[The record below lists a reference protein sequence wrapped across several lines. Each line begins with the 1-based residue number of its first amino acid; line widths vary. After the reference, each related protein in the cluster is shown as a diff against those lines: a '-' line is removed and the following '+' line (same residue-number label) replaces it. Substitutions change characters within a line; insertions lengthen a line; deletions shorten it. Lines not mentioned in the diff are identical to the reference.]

1 MGTRP
6 PPQPPENP
14 SILFILFIS
23 AGPCALDYS
32 KMKTPDGRWSDPSAD
47 ELVQRHR
54 IHSGLSMKR
63 RQLNLDK
70 PQLSSTLPSV
80 EEFLVAP
87 SIAREH
93 VESLHQNASA
103 NMLFGKNN
111 VEVQPVSM
119 KLCQGPVSVNAGLKF
134 NLLRWI
140 LLYVCLFQTFKNKNF
155 HGSTENL

>member
-1 MGTRP
+1 
-6 PPQPPENP
+6 
-14 SILFILFIS
+14 
-23 AGPCALDYS
+23 
-32 KMKTPDGRWSDPSAD
+32 MKTPDGRWSDPSAD

-54 IHSGLSMKR
+54 IHSGLSMRR

-80 EEFLVAP
+80 EEFVVAP
-87 SIAREH
+87 IIAREH

-119 KLCQGPVSVNAGLKF
+119 KLYQGPVFQKVVSVNAGLKF
-134 NLLRWI
+134 NLLRGV
-140 LLYVCLFQTFKNKNF
+140 LLYVCLFQTF
-155 HGSTENL
+155 

>member
-1 MGTRP
+1 
-6 PPQPPENP
+6 
-14 SILFILFIS
+14 
-23 AGPCALDYS
+23 
-32 KMKTPDGRWSDPSAD
+32 MKTPDGRWSDPSAD

-54 IHSGLSMKR
+54 IHSGLSMRR

-93 VESLHQNASA
+93 VESLHQNATA

-119 KLCQGPVSVNAGLKF
+119 KLYQGPVFQKVVNVNAGLEF

-140 LLYVCLFQTFKNKNF
+140 LLYVCLFQTF
-155 HGSTENL
+155 

>member
-1 MGTRP
+1 M
-6 PPQPPENP
+6 QSPENP
-14 SILFILFIS
+14 SILFIILLIS

-54 IHSGLSMKR
+54 IHSGLSMRR

-103 NMLFGKNN
+103 NMLFGKNH

-119 KLCQGPVSVNAGLKF
+119 KLYLGRLFKRRLALTLVQSSTYCAGYSYTFVSNFLKQK
-134 NLLRWI
+134 LPW
-140 LLYVCLFQTFKNKNF
+140 LY
-155 HGSTENL
+155 